1 MCFQLCSYLEMEIS
15 ALQVPKKQIKQF
27 SNRILWVQLSN
38 ASLRWKNKGIQRY
51 DDIACGQC
59 LQIYILFYDI
69 WYTS

>member
-1 MCFQLCSYLEMEIS
+1 MQDIINSF
-15 ALQVPKKQIKQF
+15 V
-27 SNRILWVQLSN
+27 
-38 ASLRWKNKGIQRY
+38 LRWKNKGIQRY